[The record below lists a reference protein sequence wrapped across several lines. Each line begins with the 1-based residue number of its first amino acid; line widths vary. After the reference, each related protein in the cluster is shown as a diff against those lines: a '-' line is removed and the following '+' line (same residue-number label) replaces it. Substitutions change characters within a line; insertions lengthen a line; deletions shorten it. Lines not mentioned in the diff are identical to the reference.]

1 MKPAATIN
9 DTLIVS
15 ALMIEGISMSAPAD
29 EAAKAQAKTG
39 QAVTA
44 HAATEHA
51 RHAAHGDAHASA
63 ADDDLLLERQLCFA
77 LTVASRSVVG
87 AYKPVLERM
96 GLTHPQYLVMLCL
109 WENSPRTVRDISEA
123 LAQEPATISPL
134 LRRLETAGLIT
145 RRRVEGNE
153 RALAVA
159 LTPAGAALRR
169 QATSVPGT
177 MMARLGLT
185 RKQVEDLHR
194 TMMDLIA
201 ATAGRSAD

>member
-1 MKPAATIN
+1 
-9 DTLIVS
+9 
-15 ALMIEGISMSAPAD
+15 MIEGTSMSAPSD
-29 EAAKAQAKTG
+29 EATTEQAGTRLEVAAQGT
-39 QAVTA
+39 TD
-44 HAATEHA
+44 AATQ
-51 RHAAHGDAHASA
+51 AAHGGEQASA
-63 ADDDLLLERQLCFA
+63 AEDDLLLERQLCFA

-96 GLTHPQYLVMLCL
+96 GLTHPQYLVMLSL

-159 LTPAGAALRR
+159 LTPAGAALRQ

-177 MMARLGLT
+177 MMAKLGLT

-201 ATAGRSAD
+201 ATTGRSPD

>member
-1 MKPAATIN
+1 
-9 DTLIVS
+9 
-15 ALMIEGISMSAPAD
+15 MSAPSD
-29 EAAKAQAKTG
+29 EATTEQAGTRLEVAAQGT
-39 QAVTA
+39 TD
-44 HAATEHA
+44 AATQ
-51 RHAAHGDAHASA
+51 AAHGGEQASA
-63 ADDDLLLERQLCFA
+63 AEDDLLLERQLCFA

-159 LTPAGAALRR
+159 LTPAGAALRQ

-177 MMARLGLT
+177 MMAKLGLT

-201 ATAGRSAD
+201 ATTGRSAD